1 MTCGLR
7 RSDYWPNREYG
18 RRTFVRRCDL
28 DAHYGACHAEL
39 RCATCGAATTRAG
52 RHKCAAPWLEDYDVA
67 CPAGCGEVFRRSFLD
82 THAVG
87 CVVSAREL
95 PGLPGL
101 GRAAGG
107 WTSDARFWR
116 ERGPPCWRRADDER
130 GGNWPE
136 IPDD

>member
-1 MTCGLR
+1 LDESIALVEFSKHSERAWSKPFDYAHIEVGLKIWNPHR
-7 RSDYWPNREYG
+7 
-18 RRTFVRRCDL
+18 
-28 DAHYGACHAEL
+28 
-39 RCATCGAATTRAG
+39 
-52 RHKCAAPWLEDYDVA
+52 PWLEDYDVA
-67 CPAGCGEVFRRSFLD
+67 CPAGCGETFRRSFLA

-101 GRAAGG
+101 GRAAAG

-116 ERGPPCWRRADDER
+116 ERGPPCWRRADER

>member
-67 CPAGCGEVFRRSFLD
+67 CPAVWKSNLQPDFNVRVFESFD
-82 THAVG
+82 TSTSAVL
-87 CVVSAREL
+87 REL
-95 PGLPGL
+95 DESD
-101 GRAAGG
+101 RSVQESAES
-107 WTSDARFWR
+107 TS
-116 ERGPPCWRRADDER
+116 
-130 GGNWPE
+130 
-136 IPDD
+136 I

>member
-1 MTCGLR
+1 M
-7 RSDYWPNREYG
+7 
-18 RRTFVRRCDL
+18 
-28 DAHYGACHAEL
+28 
-39 RCATCGAATTRAG
+39 
-52 RHKCAAPWLEDYDVA
+52 
-67 CPAGCGEVFRRSFLD
+67 
-82 THAVG
+82 
-87 CVVSAREL
+87 SAREL

-116 ERGPPCWRRADDER
+116 ERGPPCWRRADER